1 MRSCLAAVGVGA
13 LILVVAAVGW
23 LARDE
28 ISGFVSGIVNRGEK
42 TEAVELAAPGSP
54 EMARQAEAKIVA
66 LGQGELDEAELSGAE
81 LDSWVRHGLKGY
93 FPTYISDLTAGI
105 EEERLVLDGRVAVKE
120 IPGIERLG
128 PAAAL
133 FGDTAAVRV
142 KGRPDGL
149 GPGRGL
155 FYVEAVQIGLVPL
168 PDVMR
173 DQLVSQLKG
182 GQGGDLPA
190 NVVVFE
196 LPKFVTDIGVRG
208 EHVVFRGLAR
218 SSR

>member
-13 LILVVAAVGW
+13 LLLVAVTVGW

-28 ISGFVSGIVNRGEK
+28 ISGFVSGVLNRDEK

-66 LGQGELDEAELSGAE
+66 LGQGELEEAELSGPE

-93 FPTYISDLTAGI
+93 FPSYISDVTAGI

-120 IPGIERLG
+120 LPGIERLG

-133 FGDTAAVRV
+133 FGDTARVRV
-142 KGRPDGL
+142 TGRPDGL

-155 FYVEAVQIGLVPL
+155 FYVDEVQIGVVPL
-168 PDVMR
+168 PDMMR
-173 DQLVSQLKG
+173 DQLVAQLKG
-182 GQGGDLPA
+182 GPGGELPA

-196 LPKFVTDIGVRG
+196 LPKFVTDVAVRG
-208 EHVVFRGLAR
+208 EHLVFRGPTR

>member
-54 EMARQAEAKIVA
+54 EMARRVEAKIVA
-66 LGQGELDEAELSGAE
+66 LGQGELEEAELSSVE
-81 LDSWVRHGLKGY
+81 VDSWVKHGLKGY
-93 FPTYISDLTAGI
+93 FPSYISDVTAGI

-128 PAAAL
+128 AAAAL
-133 FGDTAAVRV
+133 FGDTASVRL

-149 GPGRGL
+149 GPGRGV
-155 FYVEAVQIGLVPL
+155 FYVDAVQIGLLPL

-173 DQLVSQLKG
+173 DQMVAQLKG
-182 GQGGDLPA
+182 GAGGELPA
-190 NVVVFE
+190 NAVVFE
-196 LPKFVTDIGVRG
+196 LPKFVTDVAVRG
-208 EHVVFRGLAR
+208 EHLVFRGPLR